1 MEKKKIISRSIESEK
16 INIRSDEEN
25 KKRYIEGYAIVF
37 NQRSKLIREWGET
50 FFEIIESGA
59 IDNVLTDPGL
69 NVIATID
76 HDRAK
81 MLGRTKSG
89 TLELIKDER
98 GLKYR
103 ILIPD
108 TQLGEDIAEMVARGD
123 YFESSFIFSIAD
135 KGVRYDNSEPIPVR
149 YISGIATIRDV
160 AIVVD
165 GAYANTAVS
174 LRSTEWETEPTSNE
188 QPATSNQTTDILQK
202 QIEILKLRV

>member
-135 KGVRYDNSEPIPVR
+135 KGVRYDNSEAIPVR

-202 QIEILKLRV
+202 QIEILKFRV

>member
-135 KGVRYDNSEPIPVR
+135 KGVRYDNSEAIPVR

-188 QPATSNQTTDILQK
+188 QPATSNHTTDILQK
-202 QIEILKLRV
+202 QIEILKFRV